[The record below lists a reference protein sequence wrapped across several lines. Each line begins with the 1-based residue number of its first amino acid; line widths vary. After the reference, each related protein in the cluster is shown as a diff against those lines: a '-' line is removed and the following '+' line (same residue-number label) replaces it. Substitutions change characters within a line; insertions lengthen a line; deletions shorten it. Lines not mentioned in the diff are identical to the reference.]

1 MKPSIYSALAALVL
15 TGCVSVNPTPLS
27 ESHPA
32 NPRAPQSPVPA
43 PTPMLVA
50 GAQGLVLPVSTNQM
64 EMMQHGEHQKMQM
77 PPAKGAQ
84 QPAEHK
90 GHEQPKQEEKK

>member
-1 MKPSIYSALAALVL
+1 MKPFINSAFAALAL
-15 TGCVSVNPTPLS
+15 TGCVSVAPRPLS

-32 NPRAPQSPVPA
+32 NPRAPQSPDPA
-43 PTPMLVA
+43 PILMLVA

-64 EMMQHGEHQKMQM
+64 EMQHGEHQQT
-77 PPAKGAQ
+77 PAAKDTQ

-90 GHEQPKQEEKK
+90 HEHEQPKQEEKK

>member
-1 MKPSIYSALAALVL
+1 MKSLLYFALVALTL
-15 TGCVSVNPTPLS
+15 TGCVSTAPPTLS

-32 NPRAPQSPVPA
+32 NPRAPQSPVPP

-64 EMMQHGEHQKMQM
+64 EMMEHGQHQPMQM
-77 PPAKGAQ
+77 PMTNSAPSSAT
-84 QPAEHK
+84 EHR
-90 GHEQPKQEEKK
+90 HEHHQEDGK